1 MKTLFSVEEL
11 RRVHDA
17 VGDPE
22 LVMQGGRCGCFSCG
36 QYVPLGEV
44 TYHLESR
51 GFRRG
56 KLTAF
61 CPYCYA
67 DTLIPEM
74 GTGLVLTDELIAAM
88 KEFWLEKQGKSMAP
102 IPAGTVVKRLFAA
115 LSLGWN
121 RFWEAVI
128 WIAQA

>member
-1 MKTLFSVEEL
+1 MNIIFSAEEL
-11 RRVHDA
+11 QRVHGV

-22 LVMQGGRCGCFSCG
+22 LVMQGTRCGCFSCSR
-36 QYVPLGEV
+36 YVLLGEV

-56 KLTAF
+56 KLTAY
-61 CPYCYA
+61 CPYCHA
-67 DTLIPEM
+67 DTLIPEV
-74 GTGLVLTDELIAAM
+74 GTGFVLTDELVAAM
-88 KEFWLEKQGKSMAP
+88 KEFWLDKESKPVVAAP
-102 IPAGTVVKRLFAA
+102 TGQITQRLFAA